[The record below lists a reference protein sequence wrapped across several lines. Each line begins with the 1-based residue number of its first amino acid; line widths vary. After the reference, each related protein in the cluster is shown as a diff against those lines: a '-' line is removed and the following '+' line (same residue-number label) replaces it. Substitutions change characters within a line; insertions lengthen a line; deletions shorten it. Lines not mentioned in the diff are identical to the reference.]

1 MGTIII
7 KVPQEIQVECEINDA
22 KSASILLETVKNM
35 EKIPEATD
43 YDTLTG
49 LFADEVELID
59 QITEWAM
66 QAREK
71 DSLRRSSG

>member
-7 KVPQEIQVECEINDA
+7 KVPQDIQVECEINDA
-22 KSASILLETVKNM
+22 ESVSILLETLRNM
-35 EKIPEATD
+35 EKTLEASAH
-43 YDTLTG
+43 DTLTG

-59 QITEWAM
+59 QITEEAM

-71 DSLRRSSG
+71 ALS